1 MAKRNVNQEV
11 EVAAVVAVARGL
23 SMEQIATKAVPAVAE
38 RAASR
43 VSDKYKFI
51 PTTDIIDA
59 MREADFEP
67 VRAMGVRSRVEE
79 RRNFGKHQIAFRH
92 GTGFGADVG
101 DMFPEIILR
110 NSHDGVG
117 AFVLTAGVFRL
128 VCLNGLVVGD
138 SMDQMRISHRT
149 KTPLEDIVAR
159 SLAMANQFGV
169 LAGTIE
175 RSRGIEMSRA
185 DQLQFARRAIALRFP
200 QDDVNGAPRVEP
212 SVILEARRAED
223 ASNDI
228 WTVFNRV
235 QEHLVRGGN
244 PMVMANGNTRRMRE
258 LTRMETNFD
267 FNRGLWNLFD
277 EAIEVAG

>member
-1 MAKRNVNQEV
+1 MARSIEGG
-11 EVAAVVAVARGL
+11 VVVQPRGMTL
-23 SMEQIATKAVPAVAE
+23 AQIADRAVPAVAE
-38 RAASR
+38 HAAAR

-59 MREADFEP
+59 MRQADFEP

-79 RRNFGKHQIAFRH
+79 RKNFGKHQIAFRH
-92 GTGFGADVG
+92 ASGFGAEVN

-128 VCLNGLVVGD
+128 VCLNGMVVGQ
-138 SMDQMRISHRT
+138 SMDQMRVSHRT
-149 KTPLEDIVAR
+149 KSPLEDIVAR
-159 SLAMANQFGV
+159 SLQMANQFGV
-169 LAGTIE
+169 LADTIE
-175 RSRGIEMSRA
+175 RSRQIRMSRA

-200 QDDVNGAPRVEP
+200 QDDDNAGPRVEP
-212 SVILEARRAED
+212 ELILQARRAED
-223 ASNDI
+223 GSNDL

-235 QEHLVRGGN
+235 QEHLVKGGN
-244 PMVMANGNTRRMRE
+244 PMTMANGRQRRMRE

-267 FNRGLWNLFD
+267 FNRNLWDLFD
-277 EAIEVAG
+277 EAVLVGG

>member
-1 MAKRNVNQEV
+1 MAGK
-11 EVAAVVAVARGL
+11 GL
-23 SMEQIATKAVPAVAE
+23 SIDDIAARAVPALAE
-38 RAASR
+38 HAAAR
-43 VSDKYKFI
+43 VSEKYKFI

-92 GTGFGADVG
+92 GSGFGAEVNDV
-101 DMFPEIILR
+101 FPEIILR

-128 VCLNGLVVGD
+128 VCSNGMVVGQ
-138 SMDQMRISHRT
+138 SVDQMRVSHRT
-149 KTPLEDIVAR
+149 KSPLEDIVAR

-175 RSRGIEMSRA
+175 QAKGIEMSHA
-185 DQLQFARRAIALRFP
+185 DQLMFARRAIALRFP
-200 QDDVNGAPRVEP
+200 QDDENAGPRLDP
-212 SVILEARRAED
+212 SVILEARRVED
-223 ASNDI
+223 RGNDV

-244 PMVMANGNTRRMRE
+244 VMTMANGRQRRMRE

-267 FNRGLWNLFD
+267 FNRGLWDLFD
-277 EAIEVAG
+277 EAMVVNG

>member
-1 MAKRNVNQEV
+1 MAGQVLTINDI
-11 EVAAVVAVARGL
+11 AAR
-23 SMEQIATKAVPAVAE
+23 AVPALADH
-38 RAASR
+38 AAAR

-92 GTGFGADVG
+92 GSGFGADVG
-101 DMFPEIILR
+101 DVFPEIILR

-128 VCLNGLVVGD
+128 VCLNGMVVGE

-149 KTPLEDIVAR
+149 KSPLEEIVAR
-159 SLAMANQFGV
+159 SLGMANQFGV
-169 LAGTIE
+169 LADKIE
-175 RSRGIEMSRA
+175 KARGVMLSEQ

-200 QDDVNGAPRVEP
+200 QDEEGSQRLDPTVILQARRVEDGG
-212 SVILEARRAED
+212 SDV
-223 ASNDI
+223 

-235 QEHLVRGGN
+235 QEHLVKGGN
-244 PMVMANGNTRRMRE
+244 TMTMANGRTRRMRE

-277 EAIEVAG
+277 EAVTVGG

>member
-1 MAKRNVNQEV
+1 MARPNI
-11 EVAAVVAVARGL
+11 AVAPTTPRG
-23 SMEQIATKAVPAVAE
+23 MTIAQIADRAVPAVAE
-38 RAASR
+38 RAAER

-92 GTGFGADVG
+92 GTGFGAEVG
-101 DMFPEIILR
+101 DIFPEIILR

-128 VCLNGLVVGD
+128 ACLNGMVVGD
-138 SMDQMRISHRT
+138 SMDQMRVSHRT
-149 KTPLEDIVAR
+149 KSPLEDIVAR
-159 SLAMANQFGV
+159 SLSMANQFGV

-175 RSRGIEMSRA
+175 RSRSIEMTPQ
-185 DQLQFARRAIALRFP
+185 DQLAFARRAIALRFP
-200 QDDVNGAPRVEP
+200 QDDLNGAPRIEP
-212 SVILEARRAED
+212 HLILEARRTGD
-223 ASNDI
+223 GSNDV

-244 PMVMANGNTRRMRE
+244 PMTMANGRTRRMRE

-267 FNRGLWNLFD
+267 FNRELWNLFD
-277 EAIEVAG
+277 EAVMVAG